1 MYGRRRREKTY
12 YRYECTLTAK
22 SYRLTQECK
31 DPSNLVSIEGYYQL
45 HPELDDR
52 PAVVK
57 KKLGIAAAAAA
68 ANPSSTDGGSSHH

>member
-12 YRYECTLTAK
+12 YRYECTLTGK
-22 SYRLTQECK
+22 TYRLTRESK
-31 DPSNLVSIEGYYQL
+31 NPSDLVSVEGYYQM

-57 KKLGIAAAAAA
+57 KKLGVTTTT
-68 ANPSSTDGGSSHH
+68 STDSSKLNS